1 MQDLPHLYVV
11 KADAEGANNV
21 IISSKGIPDLETAG
35 PAEFGGPGDVW
46 SPETLLVGSVAD
58 CFILSFRAIARK
70 AKLDWLTLTAEA
82 SGKLDKLDGFTQFVD
97 FTVRAELTIPDEKSR
112 KKAEVILEKAEKYCL
127 VSNSMKAPT
136 HLDAVVRVD
145 AAQVAESA

>member
-21 IISSKGIPDLETAG
+21 IISSRGVPDLETAG

-46 SPETLLVGSVAD
+46 SPETLLVGAVAN

-70 AKLDWLTLTAEA
+70 AKLEWITLTAEA
-82 SGKLDKLDGFTQFVD
+82 SGNLDKLDGFTQFVG
-97 FTVRAELTIPDEKSR
+97 FSIEAELTIPDEKYR

-127 VSNSMKAPT
+127 VSNSMKAAT
-136 HLDAVVRVD
+136 RLDAVVRVNE
-145 AAQVAESA
+145 AQVAESA

>member
-46 SPETLLVGSVAD
+46 SPETLLVGAVAN

-70 AKLDWLTLTAEA
+70 AKLEWITLTAEA
-82 SGKLDKLDGFTQFVD
+82 SGNLDKLDGFTQFVG
-97 FTVRAELTIPDEKSR
+97 FSIEAELTIPDEKYR

-127 VSNSMKAPT
+127 VSNSMKAAT
-136 HLDAVVRVD
+136 RLDAVVRVNE
-145 AAQVAESA
+145 AQVAESA

>member
-11 KADAEGANNV
+11 KADAKGTNNV

-46 SPETLLVGSVAD
+46 SPETLVVGAVAN

-70 AKLDWLTLTAEA
+70 AKLEWITLTAEA
-82 SGKLDKLDGFTQFVD
+82 SGNLDKLDGFTQFVG
-97 FTVRAELTIPDEKSR
+97 FAIKAELTIPDEKYL
-112 KKAEVILEKAEKYCL
+112 KKAELILEKAEKYCL
-127 VSNSMKAPT
+127 VSNSMKAAT
-136 HLDAVVRVD
+136 HLDAAVRVD